1 MKDKVLHDY
10 LNQPRVRQFLRDGW
24 VPTQLRQ
31 IIMSPDV
38 PVAVKDA
45 LIDNLLQENVINDFV
60 VGRLR

>member
-10 LNQPRVRQFLRDGW
+10 LNQPRVRQFLRDEW

-60 VGRLR
+60 IGRLR

>member
-10 LNQPRVRQFLRDGW
+10 LNQPRVRQFLRDEW

-45 LIDNLLQENVINDFV
+45 LIDNMLQENVINDFV
-60 VGRLR
+60 IGRLR